1 MNEILNDFII
11 GNGTDV
17 STIGKETLEQ
27 QTNAHQRTGFE
38 RFVDIAS
45 QNQVPENNIDDK
57 IGRAVDNAILTVE
70 NLMHDAIWTAMDKVV
85 IQRVEMVVKSITS
98 SSGHGTNSEVQN
110 PDRRGFLGNAG
121 NTPLMSAS
129 SRLDLYT
136 NQDKNDETR
145 NEKKF
150 EHCDFP
156 ALRPKY
162 GRRTHAHHNSGV
174 LIGLFAASCYFSK

>member
-11 GNGTDV
+11 GNGTNV
-17 STIGKETLEQ
+17 STTGNETLEQ
-27 QTNAHQRTGFE
+27 QTNAHQGTGFE
-38 RFVDIAS
+38 RFVDIAC
-45 QNQVPENNIDDK
+45 QKQVPENNIDDK

-70 NLMHDAIWTAMDKVV
+70 NLMHDAILTAMDKVV
-85 IQRVEMVVKSITS
+85 IPTVEMIVKSITG

-110 PDRRGFLGNAG
+110 PDRKGFLGNAG

-145 NEKKF
+145 NEK
-150 EHCDFP
+150 
-156 ALRPKY
+156 
-162 GRRTHAHHNSGV
+162 NSS
-174 LIGLFAASCYFSK
+174 IATFRH